1 MVITEV
7 APRLLVRNIF
17 DRINIFVIEVG
28 RVVGDIM
35 KLICLKSEKY
45 ICSNKEI

>member
-28 RVVGDIM
+28 RVVGGII
-35 KLICLKSEKY
+35 KLIWLRYDKY